1 VDVRVDRHDQLLG
14 AQYAALKGNPTNR
27 RAVNLSALHHQAH
40 GRRETVYGGDSW
52 QIRSLTWIHPNGTR
66 TQISVH
72 TTPKSI
78 WPYIGNLVL
87 FQTTG
92 WNPTHGVLIVR
103 DRHGHIVH
111 RINLSTIIVQS
122 TTKAD

>member
-103 DRHGHIVH
+103 DRHGHNVH

-122 TTKAD
+122 NN